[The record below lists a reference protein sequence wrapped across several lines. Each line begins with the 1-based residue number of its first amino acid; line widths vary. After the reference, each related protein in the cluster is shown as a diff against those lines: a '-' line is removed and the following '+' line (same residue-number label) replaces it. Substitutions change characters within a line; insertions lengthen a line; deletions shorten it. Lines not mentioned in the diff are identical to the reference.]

1 MVSLVRKL
9 NLIVWSNALCILTV
23 SIIIF
28 LIFHLFVQMNND
40 DQQNP
45 FFFTYYRHVW
55 KWDYKPLGGGS
66 GEKWDKKLEN
76 NALLNDLKWIRKQ
89 FGGSNNV
96 CAIYYLDLAALGS
109 GGEEIFLELLV
120 PSPTLPMVL
129 FLLVR
134 V

>member
-45 FFFTYYRHVW
+45 FFSHIIVMYENGTINPWVVVVVKSETKNW
-55 KWDYKPLGGGS
+55 K
-66 GEKWDKKLEN
+66 
-76 NALLNDLKWIRKQ
+76 IMR
-89 FGGSNNV
+89 
-96 CAIYYLDLAALGS
+96 C
-109 GGEEIFLELLV
+109 
-120 PSPTLPMVL
+120 
-129 FLLVR
+129 
-134 V
+134 